1 MRRTALLIT
10 LILFASI
17 PATPQTQQSP
27 SPMVDHTRPHPRITQ
42 TETPGRRVDLKLL
55 KGARLFIGPRVN
67 PNDRVPLLIHFHG
80 APWLVEQHVARY
92 LPRAA
97 LITVNLG
104 AGSSAY
110 RKPFEQPETFQNLLS
125 EALETLGSKR
135 GWASI
140 TLSGFSAGYG
150 AVREILR
157 RPEYFALVNNVL
169 LLDGMHA
176 SYSPEGKLLADG
188 GTIQASDIDVFV
200 KFARAAVGGGR
211 ASGRTGG
218 RGSSP
223 RVSKGVFNK
232 GVFNKGEAGRKTF
245 VVTHS
250 EIFPGAY
257 ASTTECADYLLTQ
270 LALMRHPQLRPGPM
284 GMQQLSAVDAGGF
297 HLRGYAGNSAPDHI
311 DFLHAMPAW
320 FGLVFGSRSAN

>member
-1 MRRTALLIT
+1 MRGAALLIT
-10 LILFASI
+10 LILFASVLAI
-17 PATPQTQQSP
+17 PQTQQSP
-27 SPMVDHTRPHPRITQ
+27 SPMVDHTRPHPRVAQ
-42 TETPGRRVDLKLL
+42 TETPGRRVDLKSL

-67 PNDRVPLLIHFHG
+67 PNQPVPLLIHFHG
-80 APWLVEQHVARY
+80 ASWLVEQHVARY
-92 LPRAA
+92 LPRVA

-110 RKPFEQPETFQNLLS
+110 RKPFEQAETFQNLLR
-125 EALETLGSKR
+125 EAGEGLHTQR

-188 GTIQASDIDVFV
+188 GTIQASDVDVFV
-200 KFARAAVGGGR
+200 SFARAAV
-211 ASGRTGG
+211 

-223 RVSKGVFNK
+223 RVSKGVFKK
-232 GVFNKGEAGRKTF
+232 GDAGRKTF

-257 ASTTECADYLLTQ
+257 ASTTECADYLLSQ
-270 LALMRHPQLRPGPM
+270 LSLKRESKLAQGPR

-320 FGLVFGSRSAN
+320 FGLVFGARTSRLH

>member
-1 MRRTALLIT
+1 MRAALLIA
-10 LILFASI
+10 LLLAQVSA
-17 PATPQTQQSP
+17 ATQTQQSP

-42 TETPGRRVDLKLL
+42 TETPGRRVDLKSL
-55 KGARLFIGPRVN
+55 KGARLFISPRVD
-67 PNDRVPLLIHFHG
+67 PNRPVPLLIHFHG
-80 APWLVEQHVARY
+80 ASWLVEQHVARY

-97 LITVNLG
+97 LVTVNLG

-110 RKPFEQPETFQNLLS
+110 RKPFEQPELFQTLLN
-125 EALETLGSKR
+125 EAAEAIGAKR

-140 TLSGFSAGYG
+140 TLTGFSAGYG

-188 GTIQASDIDVFV
+188 GTIQATDIDAFV
-200 KFARAAVGGGR
+200 SFAREAV
-211 ASGRTGG
+211 S
-218 RGSSP
+218 
-223 RVSKGVFNK
+223 
-232 GVFNKGEAGRKTF
+232 GRKTF

-270 LALMRHPQLRPGPM
+270 LALKRRAQLRAGSM

-297 HLRGYAGNSAPDHI
+297 HLRGYAGNSAQDHI

-320 FGLVFGSRSAN
+320 FRLVVGAR